1 MFHLRTGIHE
11 NLPLVNQGRIR
22 ASFSDS
28 ISPIKNS
35 FISLAEMKFAS
46 LQVLSLLILIMA
58 SVAEALPV
66 VAIQP
71 LGRVN
76 PQDLAR
82 VQAGIR
88 ALYAV
93 DAELLPE
100 MPMPQTA
107 YYPPRERYKAD
118 KLLDS
123 LELAIDK
130 RFTKVIGLTARDIST
145 SKDDIDDWG
154 IFGLGSLGGRCC
166 VVSTYRLRAGKPSN
180 PVFQARL
187 VKVVNHELG
196 HTFGLDHCP
205 AVGCL
210 MQDAGGKIATVDGE
224 SGIPCAACAARM
236 LAVK

>member
-1 MFHLRTGIHE
+1 MFQLRAGMHE
-11 NLPLVNQGRIR
+11 DLPLVDQGLIGEI
-22 ASFSDS
+22 FSDS
-28 ISPIKNS
+28 ISPIRNS
-35 FISLAEMKFAS
+35 FISLAKMKFIS
-46 LQVLSLLILIMA
+46 LQILGSLILIMA
-58 SVAEALPV
+58 AVADAVPV
-66 VAIQP
+66 IAIQP
-71 LGRVN
+71 LGRVS

-93 DAELLPE
+93 DVELLPE
-100 MPMPQTA
+100 IPIPKSA

-123 LELAIDK
+123 LEAGIDK
-130 RFTKVIGLTARDIST
+130 HFTKVIGLTARDIST
-145 SKDDIDDWG
+145 SKDTIDDWG
-154 IFGLGSLGGRCC
+154 IFGLGKLGGRSC
-166 VVSTYRLRAGKPSN
+166 VVSTYRLRSGKPTD

-210 MQDAGGKIATVDGE
+210 MQDAGGKIATVDAE
-224 SGIPCAACAARM
+224 SGKPCAACAAR
-236 LAVK
+236 LPLVK